1 MNKCYSLL
9 FSNHYFIRKENNIVH
24 SSKLYVNNKKRA
36 AFVKPTIMTFLKRG
50 VNQNKYGKRSNAN
63 VVENTFDRRREI
75 RLLESRWYTK
85 FLKPGAI
92 SPELVVLD
100 IEVLRLIPELQESD

>member
-1 MNKCYSLL
+1 MLFAF

-24 SSKLYVNNKKRA
+24 SSKERYVNNKKRA
-36 AFVKPTIMTFLKRG
+36 AFVKSSIMTFLNRG
-50 VNQNKYGKRSNAN
+50 VNQKKYGKRSNAN

-100 IEVLRLIPELQESD
+100 IEVLRLIPKLQESD